1 MSTKETDKTVSVIV
15 CTYNGEQYLR
25 EQLDSILLQTY
36 PIRELI
42 IQDDGSTDGTVQI
55 AKEYEAGHPQVKV
68 YLNEHNLGFNANF
81 ETAAMR
87 ATSNFIAIADQD
99 DVWYPA
105 KIEKQVAA
113 IGDKDIC
120 FCCHHR
126 GRSRDKVVYVTPQYS
141 LEALL
146 FTGFAG
152 HTMLLRRDFAQQH
165 EHWTGYIHYDWSLA
179 IHAQLGQGIVRIDEP
194 LNWHRSHAASAI
206 AQENLAHGID
216 NSTPQRLAPYLHGY
230 RNYRQLQSKPNW
242 QQLYTY
248 IYNAS
253 THCQPLAHRMSG
265 LMLQRGPVPL
275 LKLCL
280 LCARHRKSIYYNQN
294 AKGLL
299 GWIRSFFYPFI
310 FTYHN
315 VQYDL

>member
-1 MSTKETDKTVSVIV
+1 MV
-15 CTYNGEQYLR
+15 
-25 EQLDSILLQTY
+25 
-36 PIRELI
+36 
-42 IQDDGSTDGTVQI
+42 
-55 AKEYEAGHPQVKV
+55 AGHPR
-68 YLNEHNLGFNANF
+68 
-81 ETAAMR
+81 TA
-87 ATSNFIAIADQD
+87 
-99 DVWYPA
+99 
-105 KIEKQVAA
+105 
-113 IGDKDIC
+113 
-120 FCCHHR
+120 
-126 GRSRDKVVYVTPQYS
+126 
-141 LEALL
+141 
-146 FTGFAG
+146 
-152 HTMLLRRDFAQQH
+152 
-165 EHWTGYIHYDWSLA
+165 
-179 IHAQLGQGIVRIDEP
+179 GQGIVRIDEP

-216 NSTPQRLAPYLHGY
+216 NSTPHRLAPYLHGY

-265 LMLQRGPVPL
+265 LMLQRGAVPL

-294 AKGLL
+294 AKGLM

>member
-87 ATSNFIAIADQD
+87 ATSDFIAIADQD

-120 FCCHHR
+120 F
-126 GRSRDKVVYVTPQYS
+126 
-141 LEALL
+141 
-146 FTGFAG
+146 
-152 HTMLLRRDFAQQH
+152 
-165 EHWTGYIHYDWSLA
+165 
-179 IHAQLGQGIVRIDEP
+179 
-194 LNWHRSHAASAI
+194 
-206 AQENLAHGID
+206 
-216 NSTPQRLAPYLHGY
+216 
-230 RNYRQLQSKPNW
+230 
-242 QQLYTY
+242 
-248 IYNAS
+248 
-253 THCQPLAHRMSG
+253 
-265 LMLQRGPVPL
+265 
-275 LKLCL
+275 
-280 LCARHRKSIYYNQN
+280 
-294 AKGLL
+294 
-299 GWIRSFFYPFI
+299 
-310 FTYHN
+310 
-315 VQYDL
+315 